1 MIFAWIAHQ
10 EPMPLGLVLP
20 PWNAPQPAQLE
31 PMPLL
36 LKPHQAL
43 YAFCALLEPTTLAL
57 VLMQLEFVHHA
68 LLEPMAQALEPQ
80 QAQSAR
86 LALLGHII
94 LVPELH

>member
-1 MIFAWIAHQ
+1 
-10 EPMPLGLVLP
+10 
-20 PWNAPQPAQLE
+20 
-31 PMPLL
+31 MPLL